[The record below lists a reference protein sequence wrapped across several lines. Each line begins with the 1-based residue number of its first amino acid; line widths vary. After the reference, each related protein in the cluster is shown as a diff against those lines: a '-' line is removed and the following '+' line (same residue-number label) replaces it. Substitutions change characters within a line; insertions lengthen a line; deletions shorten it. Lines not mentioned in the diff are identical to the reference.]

1 MSNTQT
7 PQILGTPPEPY
18 DGNAYRATAFLN
30 VLENFF
36 TINAATFNTSAKKV
50 AAALTYFK
58 QGTQGGDWASDV
70 IAEALP
76 TNNYGSWTDFKAAFK
91 AQFVPPETQVEAIQK
106 VHTTPQ
112 KNREFNEWYQEW
124 STYAR
129 QANINEAT
137 KIYAFQSA
145 LNQAL
150 HNKILQLSPMPTTL
164 TALVEKAREFDKNW
178 RTFVGPQQGFRHSG
192 NNARIREISE
202 DDTEINAG
210 TSSRGSSNH
219 GRGQGQGQGHGCG
232 RLTPKERKHQWDNNL
247 CMYCGNAGHR
257 ALQCTKPPNRRP
269 GYKFGNINNNKVSV
283 WKIESVPEEEM
294 EKLTLDDES
303 GINVASTNY
312 FELLVKFDIDDQQSF
327 MDTL

>member
-1 MSNTQT
+1 MSTTQT
-7 PQILGTPPEPY
+7 PRILGTPPEPY

-36 TINAATFNTSAKKV
+36 TINAATFDTSAKKV

-58 QGTQGGDWASDV
+58 QGTRGGDWASDV

-76 TNNYGSWTDFKAAFK
+76 MNNYRSWTNFKAAFK

-112 KNREFNEWYQEW
+112 KNREFKEWYQEW

-129 QANINEAT
+129 RANIDEAT

-164 TALVEKAREFDKNW
+164 TTLVEKAQEFDKNW
-178 RTFVGPQQGFRHSG
+178 RTFAGPQQGFHCSG
-192 NNARIREISE
+192 NNARIQEISE
-202 DDTEINAG
+202 DDTEINAT
-210 TSSRGSSNH
+210 TSSRGSSNR
-219 GRGQGQGQGHGCG
+219 GRGQGRGRGHG
-232 RLTPKERKHQWDNNL
+232 RLTPKERKHRWDNNL
-247 CMYCGNAGHR
+247 CMYCRNAGHH
-257 ALQCTKPPNRRP
+257 ALQCTEPPNRKP
-269 GYKFGNINNNKVSV
+269 GYKFGNINNNKVLV
-283 WKIESVPEEEM
+283 RKIESVPEEEM

-303 GINVASTNY
+303 GINVASANY
-312 FELLVKFDIDDQQSF
+312 FEPLVKFDIDDQQSF